1 MEKNIKKDVYICI
14 TESLCCTSSCGSHHS
29 KKELYRIIMSP
40 MDSDFQD
47 RFLLDEEQRRKW
59 IYKGTVLYSTGN
71 SAQYSVITEMG
82 KELEKE

>member
-1 MEKNIKKDVYICI
+1 
-14 TESLCCTSSCGSHHS
+14 
-29 KKELYRIIMSP
+29 